1 MCGWL
6 IGGATLMLS
15 AEKPTK
21 GFKVSSKIIQL
32 ASQAGVIV
40 HICILLQAYYFGQ
53 WIESSE

>member
-1 MCGWL
+1 
-6 IGGATLMLS
+6 MLS